1 MLADL
6 PKYFDFFLPWAGM
19 EKTQFQSENPADV
32 KTAERMGRLYDSGL
46 SKKSNSKKII
56 YSNGVKKNVD
66 SITPYITSG
75 YSVAIF
81 KRNHPLSN
89 FPLISLG
96 DMPKD
101 GGNLILSTDE
111 KNKMISND
119 ARSDKFIKRY
129 IGSSEFIR
137 GEERWCL

>member
-32 KTAERMGRLYDSGL
+32 KAAERMGRLYDSGL

-56 YSNGVKKNVD
+56 YSNGVKKNVE

-111 KNKMISND
+111 K
-119 ARSDKFIKRY
+119 
-129 IGSSEFIR
+129 IR
-137 GEERWCL
+137 